1 MTGGRNRLPEVP
13 EGGAVVWPT
22 GGAFTRP
29 QVAEGHPAA
38 YTEGMGDEQRTWHP
52 GEIVPES
59 GIYEC
64 DCGAGHHWSTDV
76 KGHRFP
82 PLPAGC
88 PGGAWALKTDAH
100 PDT

>member
-1 MTGGRNRLPEVP
+1 MSE
-13 EGGAVVWPT
+13 ES
-22 GGAFTRP
+22 
-29 QVAEGHPAA
+29 
-38 YTEGMGDEQRTWHP
+38 GDVHHP

-64 DCGAGHHWSTDV
+64 DCGQAHDYSTDV

-88 PGGAWALKTDAH
+88 TGEGWKLKTAAH
-100 PDT
+100 PGS

>member
-1 MTGGRNRLPEVP
+1 MSEET
-13 EGGAVVWPT
+13 A
-22 GGAFTRP
+22 
-29 QVAEGHPAA
+29 
-38 YTEGMGDEQRTWHP
+38 TWRP

-59 GIYEC
+59 GIYAC
-64 DCGAGHHWSTDV
+64 DCGQGHHHWSTDV

-88 PGGAWALKTDAH
+88 PGGTWSLRMDAH